1 MKLSIITVNLNNRE
15 GLQKTIDSVVSQ
27 TFKDF
32 EWIVIDGGS
41 TDGSKALIEQYADH
55 MAYWVSEPDKGIYNA
70 MNKGI
75 KVSKGEYLYF
85 LNSGDWLWEPDTLQS
100 VFEAVDTLP
109 KDCFV
114 YGNYYD
120 RDGLVYSP
128 PEKLDLSLFLNST
141 LCHQAV
147 FHPRTAFPEEGYD
160 ESLRNVS
167 DWKLLFESIV
177 LRQFPY
183 RKLDFMVCGIQ
194 PGCSYDS
201 SATPAEREKV
211 INGLFP
217 PMVTEALLSWN
228 QMEQHSMTPYYRKIN
243 GNPKLM
249 RMTRRMVHFYEKLK
263 CK

>member
-1 MKLSIITVNLNNRE
+1 MKISIITVNLNNRD

-41 TDGSKALIEQYADH
+41 TDGSKELIEQYADH
-55 MAYWVSEPDKGIYNA
+55 ITYWVSEPDKGIYNA

-75 KVSKGEYLYF
+75 KVSKGEYLFF
-85 LNSGDWLWEPDTLQS
+85 LNSGDWLWEPNTLLS
-100 VFEAVDTLP
+100 VAEAMKSLP
-109 KDCFV
+109 ENCFL
-114 YGNYYD
+114 YGSCFD
-120 RDGLVYSP
+120 RDLKNNNP
-128 PEKLDLSLFLNST
+128 PEKLDLAFFLNST
-141 LCHQAV
+141 LCHQVV
-147 FHPRTAFPEEGYD
+147 FHPRSAFPEEGYD
-160 ESLRNVS
+160 ESYRIVS

-183 RKLDFMVCGIQ
+183 KKMDSVLCGIQ

-201 SATPAEREKV
+201 SKTPIERERA
-211 INGLFP
+211 INEFFP
-217 PMVTEALLSWN
+217 PMVVEALKAWN
-228 QMEQHSMTPYYRKIN
+228 ETEQDNMTPYYKTIS

-249 RMTRRMVHFYEKLK
+249 RLTRRMVHLYKKLK

>member
-1 MKLSIITVNLNNRE
+1 MRLSIITVNLNNRE

-120 RDGLVYSP
+120 RDGSVYSP

-147 FHPRTAFPEEGYD
+147 FHPRLVFSEEGYD
-160 ESLRNVS
+160 ESFKIVA
-167 DWKLLFESIV
+167 DWKLLFDSIV
-177 LRQFPY
+177 FRCFPY
-183 RKLDFMVCGIQ
+183 QKLDAVFCSIQ
-194 PGCSYDS
+194 PGYSYDRS
-201 SATPAEREKV
+201 CITIEREKV
-211 INGLFP
+211 VNVFFP
-217 PMVTEALLSWN
+217 PMVTEALMTWN
-228 QMEQHSMTPYYRKIN
+228 RMEQHSMTPYYRKIN
-243 GNPKLM
+243 AHPKLM